1 MPTIRL
7 PKQFVSFLS
16 GSSVVAGEDT
26 GYEGGPAVLAAWH
39 DGYSHGDGTLT
50 LTFTDADWPDALD
63 CLDDYADASQDSA
76 RDARSDYRSYESG
89 YREYSAEIAAA
100 TKIRRRIAIERS
112 LLPVR
117 YVTG

>member
-39 DGYSHGDGTLT
+39 DAHSHGDGTLT
-50 LTFTDADWPDALD
+50 LTFTDEDWPAALD
-63 CLDDYADASQDSA
+63 CLDSYADASQDSA
-76 RDARSDYRSYESG
+76 RDGRVGYRSDGLE

-100 TKIRRRIAIERS
+100 AKIRRRIAVERS